1 MTFTIVDA
9 SSTPQTFTSGQHE
22 PIPELITPYGSFPIE
37 ITGRTVWKR
46 EEFLED
52 TSRWQ
57 HRWTSEQI
65 AELEKSYDA
74 FVASGLDL
82 PSIKQVSLIHLFA

>member
-1 MTFTIVDA
+1 MTFTIADA
-9 SSTPQTFTSGQHE
+9 FNTSQTFTSGQHE
-22 PIPELITPYGSFPIE
+22 PIPDLIAPYESFPKVI
-37 ITGRTVWKR
+37 IGPTVWKR

-82 PSIKQVSLIHLFA
+82 PSINKVSSIHLFA